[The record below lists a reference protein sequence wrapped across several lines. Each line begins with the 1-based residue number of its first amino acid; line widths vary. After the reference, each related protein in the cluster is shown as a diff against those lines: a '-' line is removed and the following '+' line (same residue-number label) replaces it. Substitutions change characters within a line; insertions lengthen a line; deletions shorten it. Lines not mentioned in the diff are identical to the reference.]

1 MLILIHYF
9 SPWLPWFIFMHFC
22 TSHQILRRQGETDEN
37 ERRRREREPGRRV
50 RPRGSSL
57 PGGVSLSR
65 SSSAGAVSWCRQSGY
80 KQKVFSPL
88 TSSTGPSVGRRQ
100 RDAYSPGVT
109 ATVCHQSV
117 RLTVLP
123 ANNASTRAQLRFIT
137 EGEKSQTTGMM
148 KYTHQHWKSFHFN
161 VRPDR
166 EDYAEGGK
174 CNHNIWKE
182 ELCIVKS
189 VFPSYTIRITNVNVS
204 VTTGGERAAAP
215 RACSHTQACD
225 AIMSFE
231 ALSKLCSLS
240 QKSFETLLSGC
251 HSPVRALIKANN
263 VNFGRNCCV
272 VMHDETVR
280 KLFQLAPLC
289 ILK

>member
-1 MLILIHYF
+1 MFHPDYF
-9 SPWLPWFIFMHFC
+9 ICTFAHFTRFC
-22 TSHQILRRQGETDEN
+22 GAGTKQMKMRET
-37 ERRRREREPGRRV
+37 GRRV

-57 PGGVSLSR
+57 PGGVSLSL

-148 KYTHQHWKSFHFN
+148 KYTHQH
-161 VRPDR
+161 
-166 EDYAEGGK
+166 
-174 CNHNIWKE
+174 
-182 ELCIVKS
+182 
-189 VFPSYTIRITNVNVS
+189 
-204 VTTGGERAAAP
+204 
-215 RACSHTQACD
+215 
-225 AIMSFE
+225 
-231 ALSKLCSLS
+231 
-240 QKSFETLLSGC
+240 
-251 HSPVRALIKANN
+251 
-263 VNFGRNCCV
+263 
-272 VMHDETVR
+272 
-280 KLFQLAPLC
+280 
-289 ILK
+289 